1 MKSELGDRA
10 FVDTFKVERIK
21 GSRKNRLIVEFDGVF
36 FDSDEYP
43 SKVKFLQDIVDRSRA
58 VALGEVE

>member
-10 FVDTFKVERIK
+10 FVDTCKVERVK
-21 GSRKNRLIVEFDGVF
+21 GSRKNRIIVEFDGVF
-36 FDSDEYP
+36 YDSDEYS
-43 SKVKFLQDIVDRSRA
+43 SKVRFLQDIVDRSRE